1 MSIHKS
7 LKLGNQLA
15 RARNVHSRAERMAK
29 MIADGK
35 LTDDDSVFG
44 LPKLK
49 VRFKVVGKKK
59 KKKKEEDTA
68 EAGAEGEASAEKK
81 KE

>member
-15 RARNVHSRAERMAK
+15 RARNVHTRAERMAA
-29 MIADGK
+29 MIKEGK
-35 LTDDDSVFG
+35 LAEEDSVFG

-59 KKKKEEDTA
+59 KKKKEEA
-68 EAGAEGEASAEKK
+68 AEGEAAEGDAAK
-81 KE
+81 

>member
-15 RARNVHSRAERMAK
+15 RTRNVHTRAERMAK
-29 MIADGK
+29 MTQDGK
-35 LTDDDSVFG
+35 LADEDSVFG

-49 VRFKVVGKKK
+49 VRFKDLAKKK
-59 KKKKEEDTA
+59 KKKKEEAVEGEET
-68 EAGAEGEASAEKK
+68 EGEAAK
-81 KE
+81 

>member
-15 RARNVHSRAERMAK
+15 RARNVHTRAERMAK
-29 MIADGK
+29 MIEEGK
-35 LTDDDSVFG
+35 LTEEDSVFG

-49 VRFKVVGKKK
+49 VRFKAIGKKK
-59 KKKKEEDTA
+59 KKKKEA
-68 EAGAEGEASAEKK
+68 EGEEGAEGEAAEGEKK
-81 KE
+81 E

>member
-29 MIADGK
+29 MIEDGK
-35 LTDDDSVFG
+35 LTEEDSVFG

-49 VRFKVVGKKK
+49 VRFKTAGKKK
-59 KKKKEEDTA
+59 KKKA
-68 EAGAEGEASAEKK
+68 EEGEETEGEETEGDAAK
-81 KE
+81 

>member
-15 RARNVHSRAERMAK
+15 RARNVHTRAERMAK
-29 MIADGK
+29 MIKEGTLAEE
-35 LTDDDSVFG
+35 DSVFG

-49 VRFKVVGKKK
+49 VRFKIVGKKK
-59 KKKKEEDTA
+59 KKKKEEA
-68 EAGAEGEASAEKK
+68 AEGEAAEGEAAK
-81 KE
+81 

>member
-15 RARNVHSRAERMAK
+15 RARNVHTRAERMAK
-29 MIADGK
+29 MIAEGK
-35 LTDDDSVFG
+35 LTEEDSVFG

-49 VRFKVVGKKK
+49 VRFKVIGKKK
-59 KKKKEEDTA
+59 KKKKDVEGEE
-68 EAGAEGEASAEKK
+68 GAEGEAASDEKK
-81 KE
+81 E

>member
-15 RARNVHSRAERMAK
+15 RARNVHTRAERMAK
-29 MIADGK
+29 MIAEGK
-35 LTDDDSVFG
+35 LSDEDSVFG

-59 KKKKEEDTA
+59 KKKKEEETA
-68 EAGAEGEASAEKK
+68 EAGADGDAAAAEKK
-81 KE
+81 D

>member
-15 RARNVHSRAERMAK
+15 RARNVHTRAERIAK

-35 LTDDDSVFG
+35 LSEEDSVFG

-49 VRFKVVGKKK
+49 VRFKAIGKKK
-59 KKKKEEDTA
+59 KKKKEA
-68 EAGAEGEASAEKK
+68 EGEEGAEGEAAADEKK
-81 KE
+81 E